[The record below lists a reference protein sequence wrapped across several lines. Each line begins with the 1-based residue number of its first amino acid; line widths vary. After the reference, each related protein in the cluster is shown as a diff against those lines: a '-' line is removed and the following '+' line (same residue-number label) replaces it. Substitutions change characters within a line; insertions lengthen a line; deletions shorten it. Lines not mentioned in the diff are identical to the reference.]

1 MAHSSEVAE
10 KVKDAINGGTYTATF
25 QAIRRWNLV
34 EEKKDLSSLSVV
46 VAPARM
52 VRQPI
57 TRDRIQVEHVIQV
70 AIRKSVDPSDTTE
83 VDALHKLADAIG
95 KAIEGVD
102 FSVIGVQWSGTEIPV
117 LLDYEDLR
125 TMRVFTSIISL
136 SFLDWQL
143 RGG

>member
-10 KVKDAINGGTYTATF
+10 KVKDAINGGTYTSTF

-70 AIRKSVDPSDTTE
+70 AIRKSVDPADTTE